1 MVMKMFDRLL
11 RAHSNTHTHTDAVVW
26 LDADSI
32 HMHTGSFLWSDDSN
46 RTLIVPWMLSVR
58 HRQLCDY
65 SERGAGIG
73 V

>member
-46 RTLIVPWMLSVR
+46 RTLIVP
-58 HRQLCDY
+58 
-65 SERGAGIG
+65 
-73 V
+73 